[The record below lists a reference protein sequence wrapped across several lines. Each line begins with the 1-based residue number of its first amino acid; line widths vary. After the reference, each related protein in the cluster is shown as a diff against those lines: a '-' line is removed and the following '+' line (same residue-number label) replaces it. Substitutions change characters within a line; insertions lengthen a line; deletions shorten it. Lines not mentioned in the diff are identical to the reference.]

1 MVVGGSILLTLMLL
15 AAKQYV
21 DEHKEEQRLYRTPYV
36 VEQLD
41 LEGRVLVQYDAS
53 TMPERDGLF
62 LRFKTGDGSIV
73 CLPAP
78 FRYRERNK

>member
-1 MVVGGSILLTLMLL
+1 MVTDHGSPC
-15 AAKQYV
+15 A
-21 DEHKEEQRLYRTPYV
+21 
-36 VEQLD
+36 
-41 LEGRVLVQYDAS
+41 LV
-53 TMPERDGLF
+53 PVRDGLF